1 MPAELPPRV
10 AELIEDLKLVED
22 RQDIDRLRRPI

>member
-22 RQDIDRLRRPI
+22 RQDRLRRPI